1 MEIRSIV
8 TKGAQLLLVLPITLS
23 LLVSGCASIP
33 KATEGNSS
41 AVAITVIADVYSSP
55 MVTDT
60 TLNPEKV
67 FFVRLADQN
76 AGILKGEIVESNYQ
90 HEAWWSFLKSGGIDS
105 FLLNV
110 PAGTYA
116 AVAVSG
122 RSGGGLPF
130 SSGGNPQTVFFPENV
145 VKASIVTVK
154 PGVMA
159 YMGTYKFDTVSF
171 WNGMKEADKVQT
183 NYFDALRESGLSSL
197 ETQPYA
203 GTIAKIINSKNDEKS
218 FLEKYLGTFA
228 KTGWEEKIKQRLN
241 EVEK

>member
-1 MEIRSIV
+1 MEIRTLV
-8 TKGAQLLLVLPITLS
+8 TKGYQLLFVLPVTFS

-33 KATEGNSS
+33 KAIEENSS
-41 AVAITVIADVYSSP
+41 AVAITVVADVYSSP

-60 TLNPEKV
+60 TLKPEKV

-76 AGILKGEIVESNYQ
+76 AGILKGEIVASNYQ
-90 HEAWWSFLKSGGIDS
+90 HEAWWSSLKSGGIDS
-105 FLLNV
+105 FLLNI

-116 AVAVSG
+116 AIAVSG
-122 RSGGGLPF
+122 SSGGGSPF

-154 PGVMA
+154 PGIMA
-159 YMGTYKFDTVSF
+159 YMGTFKFNSVSF

-183 NYFDALRESGLSSL
+183 NYFDALRESGFSSFV
-197 ETQPYA
+197 TQPYA
-203 GTIAKIINSKNDEKS
+203 ATIDKIINSKNDEKS

-228 KTGWEEKIKQRLN
+228 NTGWEEKIKQRLN
-241 EVEK
+241 EIEK